1 MSEGLYFTRPSD
13 PNFQQAQIAIA
24 FLSLK
29 TPTEQINK
37 KYDPLVLLT
46 PHGSLNQPNAILL
59 YLVGD
64 RLRGADEEERI
75 RVFEWFEYF
84 NLELHPLLREV
95 NEQIAK
101 ERQANR

>member
-1 MSEGLYFTRPSD
+1 MTEGLFFTRPND
-13 PNFQQAQIAIA
+13 PNYQQAQVAIA

-59 YLVGD
+59 YLASD
-64 RLRGADEEERI
+64 RLTGADEQERI
-75 RVFEWFEYF
+75 RIFEWFEYF
-84 NLELHPLLREV
+84 NLELHPLLKEV

-101 ERQANR
+101 ERPANR